1 MGAAR
6 AEAREFVEPDPYRP
20 DPEGLRA
27 WLIALLGR
35 GDILA
40 AAAWVVQFIARLW
53 AIQGQLRARAEQSKR
68 RKSPSERM
76 RALQAELPG
85 LFDAPAANDGANKER
100 GEPPPKRKAKRGPRK
115 RNEHGRP
122 NLPEHLPRKVRTIF
136 VPAAERRC
144 PCCAEEMTGAGV
156 ERSERLERVPAH
168 YVVEVTEREVLRCA
182 RCAGS
187 KVIAPAP
194 DAVVDRGILGE
205 DLLIGA
211 AVDHYRDAVPFE
223 RMARGARAQGV
234 PLAAN
239 TLARG
244 VGKLVDLL
252 DPVVRHIFRRC
263 MASTYLALDSTGMP
277 VLDDEV
283 PEGIRRGT
291 LWHLL
296 GDGRWAY
303 FGYAPSGHDHHLEA
317 LADGA
322 AFEAMMSDGS
332 PTHNVLERG
341 PGRVRA
347 GCHSHARAK
356 LAAAVRAGDPRA
368 VEGLRLYAPLFVIE
382 AQSKAA
388 RETAAGRRTRRRAQ
402 SRAHWDALGA
412 WVEARLGD
420 VEPKSPLGKAVR
432 YMHRQWPRLSRFLED
447 GRIDLTNNEVERDLR
462 TWVLDRKTWLFCGH
476 EQSAGRAAAAMTV
489 IVTCAKFGIDPRR
502 YVRDVIR
509 ALLAGEKDL
518 SKLLPENYVPSG

>member
-6 AEAREFVEPDPYRP
+6 AEPAEFVEPDPYRP
-20 DPEGLRA
+20 DAAGLRA
-27 WLIALLGR
+27 WLAALLRR
-35 GDILA
+35 GDVVA
-40 AAAWVVQFIARLW
+40 AAAWVVHFIARLW
-53 AIQGQLRARAEQSKR
+53 AIQGQLRARVEQSKR
-68 RKSPSERM
+68 RKSPSERL

-85 LFDAPAANDGANKER
+85 LFDAPAANDGTNEGR
-100 GEPPPKRKAKRGPRK
+100 GESRPKRDKAKRGPRK
-115 RNEHGRP
+115 RDPHGRP
-122 NLPEHLPRKVRTIF
+122 TLPEHLPRAVRTIR
-136 VPAAERRC
+136 VPAAQRQC
-144 PCCAEEMTGAGV
+144 PCCSREMTRADV
-156 ERSERLERVPAH
+156 EVTERVEKVPAH
-168 YVVEVTEREVLRCA
+168 YVVERTEREVLRCA
-182 RCAGS
+182 RCAGP
-187 KVIAPAP
+187 KVIAPPP
-194 DAVVDRGILGE
+194 DAVVDRGVLGE
-205 DLLIGA
+205 DLLIEA

-223 RMARGARAQGV
+223 RMARDARAQGV

-252 DPVVRHIFRRC
+252 DPIVRHVFRRC
-263 MASTYLALDSTGMP
+263 MASAYLALDATGMP

-303 FGYAPSGHDHHLEA
+303 FGYAPSGHDVHLAA

-332 PTHNVLERG
+332 PTHNVLER

-347 GCHSHARAK
+347 GCHAHARSK
-356 LAAAVRAGDPRA
+356 LVAAARAGDPRA

-382 AQSKAA
+382 AESKAA
-388 RETAAGRRTRRRAQ
+388 GETAAGRLTRRRAQ
-402 SRAHWDALGA
+402 SRAHFDALGA

-420 VEPKSPLGKAVR
+420 VELKSPLGKAVR
-432 YMHRQWPRLSRFLED
+432 YMRRQWPRLSRFLDD

-476 EQSAGRAAAAMTV
+476 EQSAGRATAAMTV

-502 YVRDVIR
+502 YVRDVVR
-509 ALLAGEKDL
+509 ALLAGARDL
-518 SKLLPENYVPSG
+518 SRLLPENYVPSG